1 MPEFILD
8 HGTRDIEKIE
18 AALGENLVWLA
29 DALDLRIRQGD
40 KETIAR
46 LAQLNAAWIL
56 AVKLAEAAVDAVA
69 AAHLHDALAEMVA
82 QHPKSSRRYGHEGSP
97 VRLQQE
103 DQEAA
108 YDDAVAALAL
118 ARGEKP

>member
-69 AAHLHDALAEMVA
+69 APGLYEALSNALRQLEAAHRQLGMRPEDNQRIGKGKSALA
-82 QHPKSSRRYGHEGSP
+82 R
-97 VRLQQE
+97 
-103 DQEAA
+103 
-108 YDDAVAALAL
+108 